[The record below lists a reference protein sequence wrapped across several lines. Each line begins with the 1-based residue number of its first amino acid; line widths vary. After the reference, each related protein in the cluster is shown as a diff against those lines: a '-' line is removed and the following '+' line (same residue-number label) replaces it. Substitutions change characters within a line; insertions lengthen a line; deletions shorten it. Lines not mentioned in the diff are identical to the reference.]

1 MDTRKLVDYALDED
15 GVEFRAQLYAT
26 LHDRV
31 MAAMESRKQSI
42 AQNLITQEEVELEEE
57 TKGITVKKEHD
68 NDDETEHSV
77 HHNGHK
83 IGYITHDK
91 KTNKH
96 TAWHGE
102 KYGNDAHG
110 DEIGD
115 FKSHNAALKHLKRA
129 DSGEEDYTRL
139 PKMEGAMSELDADR
153 KERQYKGTQQYHANK
168 KMAKHPDE
176 KEDKAM
182 VKKMV
187 KPSALKDEFDNELD
201 ESWEDRLAAAREKAA
216 AKGKIKE
223 PENKPSGVT
232 KHSGTR
238 YGGSAQK
245 PAEKPGHE
253 EDEEE
258 TVSSKKGMKKEEEKW
273 HMRKSK

>member
-1 MDTRKLVDYALDED
+1 MDSRKLIDYALDED

-42 AQNLITQEEVELEEE
+42 AQNLVTQEEVEL
-57 TKGITVKKEHD
+57 
-68 NDDETEHSV
+68 DDE
-77 HHNGHK
+77 
-83 IGYITHDK
+83 D
-91 KTNKH
+91 
-96 TAWHGE
+96 
-102 KYGNDAHG
+102 
-110 DEIGD
+110 
-115 FKSHNAALKHLKRA
+115 
-129 DSGEEDYTRL
+129 
-139 PKMEGAMSELDADR
+139 SELD
-153 KERQYKGTQQYHANK
+153 EGAN
-168 KMAKHPDE
+168 HPDE
-176 KEDKAM
+176 AEDRKMVRRM
-182 VKKMV
+182 VKS
-187 KPSALKDEFDNELD
+187 SALKEEDDELDEAAKWRSSSAAVPNVKHDPEVADFDRTATGGSLRSKADTPIPYGSISSRTRAKIASTGERKGKATVASMNGLKDRIRANRSLQDEFDNELE

-223 PENKPSGVT
+223 PQNKPSGVT
-232 KHSGTR
+232 KHAGTR
-238 YGGSAQK
+238 YGGAAQR